1 MKRSRGFTLLEV
13 LVALAVLA
21 IALLA
26 LMRSGTDSASVVD
39 HVREQTL
46 VAWVAANAVAQLRL
60 EPEFPQPGSRSGV
73 DTMGQQNW
81 IWRGDIV
88 ATPDPDLLRFDVAVY
103 RSENADDAVYQL
115 SAFLGR
121 Y

>member
-1 MKRSRGFTLLEV
+1 M
-13 LVALAVLA
+13 AVLA

-26 LMRSGTDSASVVD
+26 LMRSGQDSAGVVE

-46 VAWVAANAVAQLRL
+46 VAWVAANAVAQVRL
-60 EPEFPQPGSRSGV
+60 EPTFPDPGSRSGV
-73 DTMGQQNW
+73 DIMGRQTW
-81 IWRGDIV
+81 VWRGEIV
-88 ATPDPDLLRFDVAVY
+88 PTADPELLRFDVAVF
-103 RSENADDAVYQL
+103 RSEDADEAVYQL